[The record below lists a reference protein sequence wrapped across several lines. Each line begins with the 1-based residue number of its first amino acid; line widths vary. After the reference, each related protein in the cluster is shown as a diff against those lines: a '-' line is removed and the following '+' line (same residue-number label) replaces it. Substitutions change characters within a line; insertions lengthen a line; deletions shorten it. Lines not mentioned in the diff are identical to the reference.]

1 MRRIPSSVAGVRTWT
16 LALAL
21 GAAAACVCPPE
32 PEDILAVG
40 FRTPEQAFRTFQTAT
55 RLDDPDLELRCFSV
69 DFRRR
74 NGISQLTWRE
84 ARAELYARQ
93 PWLRAGIVGADVVE
107 RELGSQL
114 GFQRARLRIDTAGG
128 DYVVELVREDFAE
141 IWAGDE
147 RLLDTE
153 IDWRAAVQPQQGGDG
168 RAWVV
173 GRVLTPPDLPTGSI
187 TDLRFG
193 REWKID
199 EVGPLQDEVE
209 VNDEVGAHDESS
221 PPRAKSEDH
230 LEID

>member
-1 MRRIPSSVAGVRTWT
+1 MRRIPSSVASARTWT
-16 LALAL
+16 LALAQAVAL
-21 GAAAACVCPPE
+21 SLAAACVCPPE
-32 PEDILAVG
+32 PEDILAIG

-93 PWLRAGIVGADVVE
+93 PWLRAGIVGADVVD
-107 RELGSQL
+107 RQL
-114 GFQRARLRIDTAGG
+114 DSSRARLRVDTAGG
-128 DYVVELVREDFAE
+128 DYIVELVREDFAE

-147 RLLDTE
+147 RVLDAE
-153 IDWRAAVQPQQGGDG
+153 LDWRAGVQTQAGGDG
-168 RAWVV
+168 REWVV
-173 GRVLTPPDLPTGSI
+173 GRVQTPPDLATSSI

-199 EVGPLQDEVE
+199 EVGPLQDETD
-209 VNDEVGAHDESS
+209 NKDEGS
-221 PPRAKSEDH
+221 PPRAKTDPQ
-230 LEID
+230 LEVD